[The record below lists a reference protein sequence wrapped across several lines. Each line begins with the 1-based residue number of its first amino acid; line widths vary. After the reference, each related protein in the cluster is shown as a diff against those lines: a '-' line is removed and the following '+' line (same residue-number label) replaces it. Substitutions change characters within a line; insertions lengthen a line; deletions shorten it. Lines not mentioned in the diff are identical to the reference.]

1 MKRDSMVD
9 LKLLKTLSH
18 NYNVLYV
25 EDDSEIQSEMFEYMS
40 VFFNKITTAND
51 GIEGLATYKKTHFD
65 IVITDL
71 SMPNMNGIEM
81 IEKMKQMNS
90 EQIFLITSA
99 HSESEYMIKAIKLG
113 IDGYI
118 IKPFDYEQLNHE
130 LFKIV
135 EKIEKFA
142 QNEEYKR
149 HLKHMITQKTSEL
162 NSMIHFQKYNYDK
175 TLFSMVQMIEDRDT
189 YTAGHSERVAHY
201 SKIIAHEMGF
211 SKEDC
216 KKVYQAGILHDIG
229 KIATP
234 DVVLLNPKK
243 LNALEYKLIQEH
255 VEVGYKLLVNIPM
268 FKDLAEIVHCHHER
282 FDGSGYPRGLSDAEV
297 PDLSKVMAVA
307 DAFDAMTTNRIY
319 KGRKS
324 LTTAIKELVYF
335 AGTQFNPEVIK
346 AAKKALR
353 SVTLDEHIDQLP
365 HTEVEKER
373 FSYFYNDALTNLYNQ
388 SYLDVVLVRNSFDKR
403 YNTLYI
409 FELRN
414 FSEYNKKMGWKQGDE
429 LLKNIATVLKTCS
442 ENPELFRIFG
452 DNFALLDNENCNI
465 IQVKELITTML
476 KSLEIKCD
484 FKNFNLLENHIS
496 SVSDIEKICQTY
508 SS

>member
-1 MKRDSMVD
+1 MID
-9 LKLLKTLSH
+9 LKLLKTLA
-18 NYNVLYV
+18 NDFNVLYV
-25 EDDSEIQSEMFEYMS
+25 EDDIEIQQEMFNYMS
-40 VFFNKITTAND
+40 RFFKKVVTAND
-51 GIEGLATYKKTHFD
+51 GAEGLLAYKKKHFD

-71 SMPNMNGIEM
+71 SMPIMNGIEM
-81 IEKMKQMNS
+81 LENMKKINS

-99 HSESEYMIKAIKLG
+99 HSESEYMIKAIRLG

-175 TLFSMVQMIEDRDT
+175 TLLSMVQMIEDRDT

-201 SKIIAHEMGF
+201 SKIIAKEMGF
-211 SKEDC
+211 SKAEC
-216 KKVYQAGILHDIG
+216 KKIYQAGILHDIG

-243 LNALEYKLIQEH
+243 LNELEYKLIQEH
-255 VEVGYKLLVNIPM
+255 VEVGYKLLLNIPM
-268 FKDLAEIVHCHHER
+268 FEDLAEIVYSHHER
-282 FDGSGYPRGLSDAEV
+282 FDGSGYPRGLDDSHIPA
-297 PDLSKVMAVA
+297 LSKVMAVA

-324 LTTAIKELVYF
+324 VREAIEELVRF
-335 AGTQFNPEVIK
+335 EGTQFNPEVIK
-346 AAKKALR
+346 VAKKVLKEI
-353 SVTLDEHIDQLP
+353 VIDEDIDQLP
-365 HTEVEKER
+365 HTEIEKER
-373 FSYFYNDALTNLYNQ
+373 FSYFYNDSLTDLYNQ

-403 YNTLYI
+403 YSTLYM
-409 FELRN
+409 FKLRN
-414 FSEYNKKMGWKQGDE
+414 FSEYNKKMGWKKGDE
-429 LLKNIATVLKTCS
+429 ILKNIASILKTCS
-442 ENPELFRIFG
+442 DEPELFRVFG
-452 DNFALLDNENCNI
+452 DDFVLLDNENCNTLQI
-465 IQVKELITTML
+465 RKTIDSILEVYGVRCEF
-476 KSLEIKCD
+476 KS
-484 FKNFNLLENHIS
+484 FNLLENNITN
-496 SVSDIEKICQTY
+496 VNDIEKVF
-508 SS
+508 

>member
-1 MKRDSMVD
+1 MID
-9 LKLLKTLSH
+9 LKLLKTLA
-18 NYNVLYV
+18 NEFKVLYV
-25 EDDSEIQSEMFEYMS
+25 EDDLEIQQEMLHYMS
-40 VFFNKITTAND
+40 RFFKKIVTADD
-51 GIEGLATYKKTHFD
+51 GVEGLKYYKKEHFD

-81 IEKMKQMNS
+81 LEEIKKINFD
-90 EQIFLITSA
+90 QIFLITSA
-99 HSESEYMIKAIKLG
+99 HSESEYMMKAIKIG

-118 IKPFDYEQLNHE
+118 LKPFDYEQLNNE

-135 EKIEKFA
+135 EKIDKFA

-162 NSMIHFQKYNYDK
+162 NSMIHFQKYNYDR
-175 TLFSMVQMIEDRDT
+175 TLLSMVQMIEDRDT

-201 SKIIAHEMGF
+201 SKIIAKEMGF

-216 KKVYQAGILHDIG
+216 KKIYQAGILHDIG

-243 LNALEYKLIQEH
+243 LNELEYKLIQEH

-268 FKDLAEIVHCHHER
+268 FEDLADIVHSHHER
-282 FDGSGYPRGLSDAEV
+282 FDGSGYPRGLLDGEV
-297 PDLSKVMAVA
+297 PALSKVMAVA

-324 LTTAIKELVYF
+324 VPTAIEELVRF

-346 AAKKALR
+346 AAQKVL
-353 SVTLDEHIDQLP
+353 VEVVLDEDIDQLP
-365 HTEVEKER
+365 HTEIEKER

-388 SYLDVVLVRNSFDKR
+388 SYLDVVLVRNSFEKR
-403 YNTLYI
+403 YSTLYM
-409 FELRN
+409 FELKN
-414 FSEYNKKMGWKQGDE
+414 FSEYNKKMGWQKGDE
-429 LLKNIATVLKTCS
+429 ILKSIANILKTCS
-442 ENPELFRIFG
+442 DEPELFRVFG
-452 DNFALLDNENCNI
+452 DDFVLLDNENCNTLQMRKAI
-465 IQVKELITTML
+465 DEI
-476 KSLEIKCD
+476 LEFSGLRCE
-484 FKNFNLLENHIS
+484 FNRFNLLENHID
-496 SVSDIEKICQTY
+496 SVNDIEKVF
-508 SS
+508 

>member
-1 MKRDSMVD
+1 MID
-9 LKLLKTLSH
+9 LKLLKTLA
-18 NYNVLYV
+18 NEFTVLYV
-25 EDDSEIQSEMFEYMS
+25 EDDFEIQHEMLNYMNT
-40 VFFNKITTAND
+40 FFKKVVTAND
-51 GIEGLATYKKTHFD
+51 GLEGLATYKSEHFD

-81 IEKMKQMNS
+81 LEEIKKINS
-90 EQIFLITSA
+90 DQLFLITSA

-162 NSMIHFQKYNYDK
+162 NSMIHFQKYNYDR
-175 TLFSMVQMIEDRDT
+175 TLLSMVQMIEDRDT

-201 SKIIAHEMGF
+201 SKIIAKEMGF

-216 KKVYQAGILHDIG
+216 KKIYQAGILHDIG

-243 LNALEYKLIQEH
+243 LNELEYKLIQEH

-268 FKDLAEIVHCHHER
+268 FEDLADIVHSHHER
-282 FDGSGYPRGLSDAEV
+282 FDGSGYPRGLRDGEV
-297 PDLSKVMAVA
+297 PVLSKVMAVA

-324 LTTAIKELVYF
+324 VTTAIEELVLF

-346 AAKKALR
+346 AAKKVLKK
-353 SVTLDEHIDQLP
+353 VVLDEDIDQLP
-365 HTEVEKER
+365 HTEIEKER
-373 FSYFYNDALTNLYNQ
+373 FSYFYNDVLTDLYNQ

-403 YNTLYI
+403 YNTLYM

-414 FSEYNKKMGWKQGDE
+414 FSEYNKKMGWQKGDE
-429 LLKNIATVLKTCS
+429 ILKNIANILKTCS
-442 ENPELFRIFG
+442 EEPELFRVFG
-452 DNFALLDNENCNI
+452 DDFVLLDNENCNTVQI
-465 IQVKELITTML
+465 KKAIDEILEFSGVRCEF
-476 KSLEIKCD
+476 KS
-484 FKNFNLLENHIS
+484 FNLLENHIN
-496 SVSDIEKICQTY
+496 SVNDIEKVF
-508 SS
+508 